1 MKSLYI
7 YPSDNQYEDYLQELR
22 IKLIKIA
29 ENFDGD
35 PLVKDKYRFT
45 NFAKRGLTWSDS
57 YVGNPKIAKTKGSK
71 RPNNEGGHYIRY
83 SSVEDWVYLLRPGG
97 TYKVSGVKN
106 FKAAVK
112 GFFRAGGAKYDYAAL
127 GYSGYMERIKA
138 RKYGIDKQNPDVLD
152 RLDQA
157 LFSEVVDESNSKKL
171 KVAQNATHWYTG
183 EVIPDWVKE
192 FELIEEKEVT
202 YKAYLL
208 GNEGI
213 AIGQIIESD
222 VA

>member
-1 MKSLYI
+1 M
-7 YPSDNQYEDYLQELR
+7 
-22 IKLIKIA
+22 
-29 ENFDGD
+29 
-35 PLVKDKYRFT
+35 
-45 NFAKRGLTWSDS
+45 
-57 YVGNPKIAKTKGSK
+57 
-71 RPNNEGGHYIRY
+71 
-83 SSVEDWVYLLRPGG
+83 
-97 TYKVSGVKN
+97 
-106 FKAAVK
+106 
-112 GFFRAGGAKYDYAAL
+112 
-127 GYSGYMERIKA
+127 
-138 RKYGIDKQNPDVLD
+138 
-152 RLDQA
+152 DQA

-213 AIGQIIESD
+213 TIGWIIKSD